1 MDEDCRQENLFLH
14 TCLERCD
21 FMAFFAE
28 LPRTSNLFVR
38 DRGGRTVMEL
48 AVHMAAD
55 LFQSCFS
62 TSFPIDST
70 SIGKCSACHCAV
82 CAHKRHRGMRDGNGE
97 NLKVFTCK
105 NPMRVRYNEEYRN
118 MYLQPKQMRINS
130 RFGKP
135 CTTLSPANKFTP
147 VQYPPTSNGASGA
160 KHFKLPKEPSANHS
174 AFPLPSGALT
184 PSPGASL
191 PHQYFYPCE
200 PDGQNLQLGTLALEQ
215 VKLENK
221 MVQREV
227 LIFVDDLCS
236 SPICETMRARMK
248 RLLRKLRSLMLVI
261 KRLGTC
267 QMLRIKATE
276 AAVEEG
282 LLQQKITYPFLYTA
296 LLHKAFNLYP
306 EGPHGQAFDPLNPAD
321 GRRMIQ
327 LLVNYQLPGFE
338 LALFLGNVTSMFSE
352 FISFFA
358 NDDVRIW
365 RPGKEVQQYYLHM
378 AFALDSVDIFKF
390 IVNYGQLFAGPSDVF
405 KWEDLLCTLMEHR
418 DKFRPYFSALL
429 SSRLKSRVQ
438 KRLVQEGS
446 ADEVKL
452 KYPTEPVKYPCEERL
467 LTQKVLSEYGSLFG
481 HEEAKEL
488 SELLR
493 RWRYGAARPDTTQ
506 VAGGKSGKPLHAP
519 RSPTAG
525 SPAPQAFWA

>member
-1 MDEDCRQENLFLH
+1 
-14 TCLERCD
+14 
-21 FMAFFAE
+21 
-28 LPRTSNLFVR
+28 
-38 DRGGRTVMEL
+38 
-48 AVHMAAD
+48 
-55 LFQSCFS
+55 
-62 TSFPIDST
+62 
-70 SIGKCSACHCAV
+70 
-82 CAHKRHRGMRDGNGE
+82 MRDGDGE
-97 NLKVFTCK
+97 HAKEFICK

-130 RFGKP
+130 RFDKP
-135 CTTLSPANKFTP
+135 CTSLSPANKFTP
-147 VQYPPTSNGASGA
+147 VQYPPTSNEELGA
-160 KHFKLPKEPSANHS
+160 KQFKLPKEPQVNES
-174 AFPLPSGALT
+174 AFPLPSGALA
-184 PSPGASL
+184 SAPGASL

-200 PDGQNLQLGTLALEQ
+200 PDGHNLQLGTLAREQ

-227 LIFVDDLCS
+227 LVLVDDLCS
-236 SPICETMRARMK
+236 SPICETMKARMK
-248 RLLRKLRSLMLVI
+248 RLLRKLRSLVLVI

-282 LLQQKITYPFLYTA
+282 LLQQKMTYPFLYTA
-296 LLHKAFNLYP
+296 LLHKAFKLYP
-306 EGPHGQAFDPLNPAD
+306 EGPRG
-321 GRRMIQ
+321 Q

-365 RPGKEVQQYYLHM
+365 RPGKEVQQFYLHM

-446 ADEVKL
+446 AREVKQ

-481 HEEAKEL
+481 QEEAKEL

-493 RWRYGAARPDTTQ
+493 RWRYGAARPDATA
-506 VAGGKSGKPLHAP
+506 VAGGKSGKLLHAA
-519 RSPTAG
+519 RSPTSG
-525 SPAPQAFWA
+525 SAAPQAFWA

>member
-1 MDEDCRQENLFLH
+1 MDEGCRQENPFLH

-28 LPRTSNLFVR
+28 LPKTGNLFVR
-38 DRGGRTVMEL
+38 DRGGRTVMDL
-48 AVHMAAD
+48 AIHMATD

-70 SIGKCSACHCAV
+70 AIGKYSPCHCAV
-82 CAHKRHRGMRDGNGE
+82 CAHKRHRGMRDGDGE
-97 NLKVFTCK
+97 HLKEFTCK

-118 MYLQPKQMRINS
+118 MYLQPKQMRISS
-130 RFGKP
+130 RFDKP
-135 CTTLSPANKFTP
+135 CTSLTPANKFTP
-147 VQYPPTSNGASGA
+147 VQYPPTSNGEPGA
-160 KHFKLPKEPSANHS
+160 KHSKLPKAPSTNQS
-174 AFPLPSGALT
+174 AFPLPSGALAS
-184 PSPGASL
+184 PPGASL

-200 PDGQNLQLGTLALEQ
+200 PDGQNLQLGNLALEQ

-227 LIFVDDLCS
+227 LILVDDLCS
-236 SPICETMRARMK
+236 SPICETMKARMK

-296 LLHKAFNLYP
+296 LLHKAFKLYP

-327 LLVNYQLPGFE
+327 LLVNYQLPG
-338 LALFLGNVTSMFSE
+338 
-352 FISFFA
+352 
-358 NDDVRIW
+358 
-365 RPGKEVQQYYLHM
+365 KEVQQFYLHM

-446 ADEVKL
+446 AGEVKS

-481 HEEAKEL
+481 QEEAKEL

-493 RWRYGAARPDTTQ
+493 RWRYGAARPDAIA
-506 VAGGKSGKPLHAP
+506 VASEKAGKFLHAP
-519 RSPTAG
+519 RSPTSA
-525 SPAPQAFWA
+525 SAAPQAFWA

>member
-1 MDEDCRQENLFLH
+1 MDGPYGESNTFLH

-28 LPRTSNLFVR
+28 LPKTSNLFVR

-48 AVHMAAD
+48 AMQMATD
-55 LFQSCFS
+55 MFQSCFS
-62 TSFPIDST
+62 TSFPIDGTAFCRYST
-70 SIGKCSACHCAV
+70 CHCAV
-82 CAHKRHRGMRDGNGE
+82 CSHKRHRSMRDGGGE
-97 NLKVFTCK
+97 SQKEYFCK
-105 NPMRVRYNEEYRN
+105 NPMRVRYNEEYMN
-118 MYLQPKQMRINS
+118 MYLQPKQMSINS
-130 RFGKP
+130 HFLNQRP
-135 CTTLSPANKFTP
+135 PLSPANRFTP
-147 VQYPPTSNGASGA
+147 IQYPMPASEDGSSTHV
-160 KHFKLPKEPSANHS
+160 KMPRGPLPGQAT
-174 AFPLPSGALT
+174 FPLPSGALASVPGTT
-184 PSPGASL
+184 PP
-191 PHQYFYPCE
+191 QQFIYPCE
-200 PDGQNLQLGTLALEQ
+200 PDGRNMQLGSLALEQ
-215 VKLENK
+215 VKLENR

-227 LIFVDDLCS
+227 LILVDDLCG

-248 RLLRKLRSLMLVI
+248 RLLKKLRSLLLVI

-267 QMLRIKATE
+267 QLLRLKATE

-296 LLHKAFNLYP
+296 LLHKAFKLYP
-306 EGPHGQAFDPLNPAD
+306 EGPKGQAFDPLNPAD

-327 LLVNYQLPGFE
+327 MLVNYQLPGFE
-338 LALFLGNVTSMFSE
+338 LALFLGNVLSLFSD

-358 NDDVRIW
+358 SDDVRIW
-365 RPGKEVQQYYLHM
+365 RPGREVQQFYLHM

-390 IVNYGQLFAGPSDVF
+390 IINFGQLFAGPSDVF

-438 KRLVQEGS
+438 KRLVQEGT
-446 ADEVKL
+446 AGEAKL
-452 KYPTEPVKYPCEERL
+452 KYSAEPIKYPCEERL

-481 HEEAKEL
+481 QEEAKEL

-493 RWRYGAARPDTTQ
+493 RWRYGAARPDVAASGGSLRQPQRASGTT
-506 VAGGKSGKPLHAP
+506 
-519 RSPTAG
+519 
-525 SPAPQAFWA
+525 APQVFWA

>member
-1 MDEDCRQENLFLH
+1 MDESCRPENPFLH

-28 LPRTSNLFVR
+28 LPKTSNLFVR

-48 AVHMAAD
+48 ALHMATD

-70 SIGKCSACHCAV
+70 SIGKYSPCHCAV
-82 CAHKRHRGMRDGNGE
+82 CAHKRHRGMRDGDGE
-97 NLKVFTCK
+97 HLKEFTCK
-105 NPMRVRYNEEYRN
+105 NPMRVRYNEKYRN
-118 MYLQPKQMRINS
+118 MYLQPKQMRISS
-130 RFGKP
+130 RFDKP
-135 CTTLSPANKFTP
+135 CTSLSPANKFTP
-147 VQYPPTSNGASGA
+147 VQYPLTSNGDPGA
-160 KHFKLPKEPSANHS
+160 KHFQLPKEPSANQS
-174 AFPLPSGALT
+174 AFPLPSGALAS
-184 PSPGASL
+184 PPGASL

-200 PDGQNLQLGTLALEQ
+200 PDGQNLQLGNLALEQ

-227 LIFVDDLCS
+227 LILVDDLCS

-296 LLHKAFNLYP
+296 LLHKAFKLYP
-306 EGPHGQAFDPLNPAD
+306 EGPHG
-321 GRRMIQ
+321 Q

-338 LALFLGNVTSMFSE
+338 LALFLGNLTSMFSE
-352 FISFFA
+352 FISFLA

-365 RPGKEVQQYYLHM
+365 RPGKEVQQFYLHM

-438 KRLVQEGS
+438 KRLVQEES
-446 ADEVKL
+446 AGEVKL

-481 HEEAKEL
+481 QEEAKEL

-493 RWRYGAARPDTTQ
+493 RWRYGAARPDSAAA
-506 VAGGKSGKPLHAP
+506 AGGKSGKYLHAS
-519 RSPTAG
+519 RSPTSG